1 MELFQWPEM
10 FEVTVVSDGSI
21 RAKQLACEIR
31 SRISEGRPW
40 NGFWMIPGSVKV
52 SGDAVTAIAKNK
64 KGNQPEAENGHLAIS
79 VVSRKALL
87 HQAS

>member
-10 FEVTVVSDGSI
+10 FDITVLANGSI

-52 SGDAVTAIAKNK
+52 SENAVTAIARNND
-64 KGNQPEAENGHLAIS
+64 GNRPEAENDHFAIS
-79 VVSRKALL
+79 VVSRKAFLR
-87 HQAS
+87 QAS